1 MKTRSLSLLAAALF
15 TAAAWAETPAPV
27 PAAIAGHSGPIR
39 IAVIRNLGSDDNTT
53 QFISGA
59 ILEGKKLGF
68 KVSAFLSNGD
78 DAKFQDFVNQAIS
91 QKYDGIILSQ
101 GRDPYSTALVQKAV
115 DAGIKV
121 AAFDTAVKGQIPGV
135 TVSQQDD
142 ASLTD
147 LSFGQLVKDFNGKA
161 NIIKLWVAGFPPMER
176 REAAYRALL
185 KQNPGIHEL
194 ESIGAVSSDVQ
205 GDTANKVGAVLAKY
219 PKGKIDAI
227 WGAWDA
233 FSQGAYK
240 ALKENGRTEI
250 KLYSIDISNQDLQL
264 MREAGS
270 PWKVSVA
277 VDPKLIG
284 ATNVRLIANKIAGE
298 PTPTSY
304 DFKAA
309 AIPQALLAAQPGA
322 VNVATLAKIV
332 PGWGETQD
340 FIAPWFATL
349 EAKNK

>member
-1 MKTRSLSLLAAALF
+1 
-15 TAAAWAETPAPV
+15 V
-27 PAAIAGHSGPIR
+27 R

-53 QFISGA
+53 QFLAGA
-59 ILEGKKLGF
+59 IQEGRKLGF
-68 KVSAFLSNGD
+68 KVDTFLSNGD
-78 DAKFQDFVNQAIS
+78 DARFQDFVNQAIS

-101 GRDPYSTALVQKAV
+101 GRAPYSTELVKRIAA
-115 DAGIKV
+115 AGIAV
-121 AAFDTAVKGQIPGV
+121 AAFDTDVSGSVPGV

-142 ASLTD
+142 ASLANA
-147 LSFGQLVKDFNGKA
+147 SFGQLVKDFNGQA

-176 REAAYRALL
+176 RQAAYQQLL
-185 KQNPGIHEL
+185 KQHPGIHEL

-227 WGAWDA
+227 WGTWDA
-233 FSQGAYK
+233 FTQGAYK

-270 PWKVSVA
+270 PWQVSVA

-284 ATNVRLIANKIAGE
+284 AVNVRLVANKIAGE
-298 PTPTSY
+298 STPDSY
-304 DFKAA
+304 QFKATV
-309 AIPQALLAAQPGA
+309 IPQALLLAQPGP
-322 VNVATLAKIV
+322 VNVAGLAKII
-332 PGWGETQD
+332 PGWGSSRDVVQ
-340 FIAPWFATL
+340 PWVATL
-349 EAKNK
+349 QAEHGK